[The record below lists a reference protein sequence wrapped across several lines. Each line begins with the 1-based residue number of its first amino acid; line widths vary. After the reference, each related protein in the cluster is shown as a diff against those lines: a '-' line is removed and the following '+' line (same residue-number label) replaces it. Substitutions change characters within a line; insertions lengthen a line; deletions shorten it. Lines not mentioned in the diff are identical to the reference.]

1 MERLSHFPKPLTVL
15 REDMKS
21 EIVAWSVSTEAEA
34 GDLRFPEGKRSS
46 AIARAIHASRALAA
60 VMASVSR
67 QGVGMVG
74 WPPIPWI
81 WTWAAWEVIA
91 WGRSSFASER
101 RAEKTLRDS
110 ATVS

>member
-1 MERLSHFPKPLTVL
+1 
-15 REDMKS
+15 MKS
-21 EIVAWSVSTEAEA
+21 EIVAWSVSTDAEAE
-34 GDLRFPEGKRSS
+34 GLRFPEGKRSS
-46 AIARAIHASRALAA
+46 AIARAMHASRALVA

-74 WPPIPWI
+74 RLLTPWI

-91 WGRSSFASER
+91 RGRSSFASKR